1 MTAKLDTKIETVLV
15 NLQDTDQPLAAD
27 TIYGLSDLN
36 ADDLKRLSAVW
47 GGISLERRRS
57 LIHRLIETAETNFD
71 MDFGAV
77 TRLALTDLDDE
88 IRATAVEATWTDES
102 PDMLRRLI
110 ALASGDIAETVRA
123 AAVSALGQFILLG
136 ELGKF
141 DTMLTR
147 QAENVAL
154 KLYHDETE
162 SIDVRRRALEAI
174 ANCSREGVSEMIDE
188 SYEADDV
195 RMRASALFAMGRSCD
210 PKWAQVV
217 LRELDSDDPEMR
229 YEAARAAGELELHE
243 AIPQLARLLDGDD
256 REVMEMAVWSLGEI
270 GGNQAQRLL
279 DNLIE
284 QAEEEGDDALV
295 EAIQEA
301 MEAASLAGEDLVF

>member
-1 MTAKLDTKIETVLV
+1 MATKFEAVLV
-15 NLQDTDQPLAAD
+15 NLQDADQPLAAE

-47 GGISLERRRS
+47 GGIPLERRRP
-57 LIHRLIETAETNFD
+57 LIHRLVEAAETNFD

-88 IRATAVEATWTDES
+88 VRATAVEATWTDES

-110 ALASGDIAETVRA
+110 GLASGDHAETVRA

-136 ELGKF
+136 ELSKF
-141 DTMLTR
+141 DPMLTR

-154 KLYHDETE
+154 KLYHNERE
-162 SIDVRRRALEAI
+162 GVDVRRRALEAI
-174 ANCSREGVSEMIDE
+174 ANCGREGVSEMIEE
-188 SYEADDV
+188 SYEDNDA

-210 PKWAQVV
+210 PKWSPVV
-217 LRELDSDDPEMR
+217 LRELDSGDPEMR
-229 YEAARAAGELELHE
+229 YEAARAAGELELRE
-243 AIPQLARLLDGDD
+243 ALPQLARLLEGED
-256 REVMEMAVWSLGEI
+256 REVMEMAVWALGEI

-279 DNLIE
+279 DDLIE
-284 QAEEEGDDALV
+284 QAENASDDALV
-295 EAIQEA
+295 EAIEEA
-301 MEAASLAGEDLVF
+301 MEAASLAGEDLAF